1 MFFQIQRREVQLHRQ
16 LTEAVQQDPQNL
28 NQAWELLEIHMEMQK
43 QCWTMVTNRSWVN
56 PAEQTRE
63 HLF

>member
-16 LTEAVQQDPQNL
+16 LTEAVQQDPPNL

-43 QCWTMVTNRSWVN
+43 QC
-56 PAEQTRE
+56 
-63 HLF
+63 